1 MREELKQLIQL
12 QRLDETLRKLQD
24 TKQQLPKQI
33 AEAQRSAAAE
43 KQSLD
48 DHTAEAKAFRKAM
61 DKREGDLKELEG
73 KINKLEVQLNT
84 ASSNKEYS
92 TFQHEILGLKAD
104 KSRAEDDI
112 LKMYDQIES
121 QQAQVKQSAQ
131 RLSEAEKAGLERK
144 KSLEAGIADADAR
157 IEAMKKERAAFTQTL
172 SPAFLEPYERLRKK
186 GDGRAMAACRNY
198 VCMGCRMSLTANTIS
213 LLMMGD
219 KLITC
224 QSCGRILFMAEG
236 EDLTGIATAGR
247 KDS

>member
-1 MREELKQLIQL
+1 MREELKQLIKL
-12 QRLDETLRKLQD
+12 QGLDETLRKLQETRQQL
-24 TKQQLPKQI
+24 TKQI
-33 AEAQRSAAAE
+33 TEAQRSAEAE
-43 KQSLD
+43 KKSLED
-48 DHTAEAKAFRKAM
+48 RTAETKSFRKAM

-73 KINKLEVQLNT
+73 KMTKLEVQLNT
-84 ASSNKEYS
+84 ASTNKEYA

-121 QQAQVKQSAQ
+121 QQSELKQMGQ
-131 RLSEAEKAGLERK
+131 RTTEAEKAAQERR
-144 KSLEAGIADADAR
+144 KSIEAGIADAEAR
-157 IEAMKKERAAFTQTL
+157 IEALKKERAAFTQTL
-172 SPAFLEPYERLRKK
+172 SPAFLGPYERLRKK

-224 QSCGRILFMAEG
+224 QSCGRILFIAEG